1 MDFAIPDD
9 RRYTDSHEW
18 AVREDEGVRIG
29 ITDFAQDELGD
40 VVFVE
45 LPEVGET
52 VEAGTAFGLVESIKA
67 VSDVYAPVDGEVV
80 AVNEALD
87 TAPELVNDEPY
98 GDGWMVVI
106 ETADDLDELR
116 SPAAYEAEIA

>member
-1 MDFAIPDD
+1 MEFAIPDD
-9 RRYTDSHEW
+9 RRYTNAHEW
-18 AVREDEGVRIG
+18 AVRDDDGVRIG
-29 ITDFAQDELGD
+29 ITDFAQEELGD

-45 LPEVGET
+45 LPDVGVA

-67 VSDVYAPVDGEVV
+67 VSDVYAPVDGQVV
-80 AVNEALD
+80 AVNEALE

-106 ETADDLDELR
+106 DTDATLDGLLEPDDYAD
-116 SPAAYEAEIA
+116 EIA